1 MTNIAETAELVWG
14 YSMADINRIARI
26 AVSKHRYSH
35 ALDWDDRLAA
45 AWHGIVV
52 ELYGRSDPPTFTEL
66 LHCGIDE
73 IGRDHAAR
81 NQLLGR
87 PNADGQSSVSFVRY
101 WGVRPSSTPLSPK
114 RISFDDGFSEQL
126 CEHMALH
133 DVLGVLTGLQYEALV
148 ALAAFDN
155 DGPRAARSLGI
166 KMTQFNNRLFQ
177 ARVAIKRAWFDDETP
192 PKRQTGTTCRSGHSR
207 AKHGQYRPSDKSWHC
222 LECKRRTS
230 RNLMRQR
237 REAARTER
245 LATEMAG

>member
-114 RISFDDGFSEQL
+114 RISFD
-126 CEHMALH
+126 
-133 DVLGVLTGLQYEALV
+133 
-148 ALAAFDN
+148 
-155 DGPRAARSLGI
+155 ARSLGI